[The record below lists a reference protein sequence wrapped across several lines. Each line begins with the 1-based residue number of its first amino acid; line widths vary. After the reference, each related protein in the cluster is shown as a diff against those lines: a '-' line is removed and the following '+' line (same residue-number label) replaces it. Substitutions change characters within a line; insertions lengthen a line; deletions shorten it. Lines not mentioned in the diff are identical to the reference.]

1 MAQEPIRITA
11 SEFRQN
17 FGTYMRNVANF
28 DYEVTRNGQVIGLWT
43 DPNRNRREAAERL
56 IGMNLNLA
64 DDLDVEKLIEER
76 RLRRGGYL
84 PRYPEDD
91 PS

>member
-43 DPNRNRREAAERL
+43 DPNRERREAAEQL
-56 IGMNLNLA
+56 IGCLTLPE
-64 DDLDVEKLIEER
+64 DFDEKKLIEER
-76 RLRRGGYL
+76 RLRRAGYL